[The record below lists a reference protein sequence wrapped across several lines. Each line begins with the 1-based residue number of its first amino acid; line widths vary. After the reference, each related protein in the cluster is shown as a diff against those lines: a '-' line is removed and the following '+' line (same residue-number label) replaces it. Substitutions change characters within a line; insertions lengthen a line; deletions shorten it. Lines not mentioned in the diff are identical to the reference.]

1 MALPTLAEL
10 DEEIHQ
16 VTLWTAWHGELARNA
31 QSSEELCGDLAV
43 ISEAKTNSFMDAFHQ
58 LKVVFHYFVTLHA
71 NGWIHPEPLT
81 SLLHHFKKNL
91 EAEILNAQDYKA
103 ILAQEG
109 LYDME
114 NTRQADIVNYLEVRH
129 IVLIA
134 VKDEL
139 LLRQQGV
146 QDTWLRDL
154 DLSLWRDV

>member
-1 MALPTLAEL
+1 MPLPTLAEL
-10 DEEIHQ
+10 DEEIRR
-16 VTLWTAWHGELARNA
+16 VTLLTAWHEELARNA
-31 QSSEELCGDLAV
+31 QASEEVCGDLAV
-43 ISEAKTNSFMDAFHQ
+43 SSEANTNSFMDDFHQ
-58 LKVVFHYFVTLHA
+58 LKVVFHYFVSLHA
-71 NGWIHPEPLT
+71 NGWLHPEPLT

-91 EAEILNAQDYKA
+91 EAETRNVQNYKA

-109 LYDME
+109 LFDME

>member
-1 MALPTLAEL
+1 MAQPTLAEL

-16 VTLWTAWHGELARNA
+16 VTLRTACHTGLARNA
-31 QSSEELCGDLAV
+31 QYFEEKCGDLAV
-43 ISEAKTNSFMDAFHQ
+43 ISEAKTNSFMDAFNQ
-58 LKVVFHYFVTLHA
+58 LKVVFTYFVTLHA
-71 NGWIHPEPLT
+71 NGLLPPEPLT
-81 SLLHHFKKNL
+81 SLLHLFKKNL
-91 EAEILNAQDYKA
+91 EAEILNTQDYRA

-114 NTRQADIVNYLEVRH
+114 NTRQADIVDYLEVRH

-134 VKDEL
+134 IKDEL
-139 LLRQQGV
+139 LLRQRGV

>member
-10 DEEIHQ
+10 DEEINK
-16 VTLWTAWHGELARNA
+16 VTLWTAWHGELALNA

-43 ISEAKTNSFMDAFHQ
+43 ISEAKTNSFMDAFNQ
-58 LKVVFHYFVTLHA
+58 LKVVFTYFVTLHA
-71 NGWIHPEPLT
+71 NGLLPPEPLT
-81 SLLHHFKKNL
+81 SLLHLFKKNL
-91 EAEILNAQDYKA
+91 EAEILNTQDYRA

-114 NTRQADIVNYLEVRH
+114 NTRQVDIVDYLEVRH

-134 VKDEL
+134 IKDEL
-139 LLRQQGV
+139 LLRQRGV

>member
-10 DEEIHQ
+10 DAEIHQ
-16 VTLWTAWHGELARNA
+16 VTLWTACHAGLARNA
-31 QSSEELCGDLAV
+31 QYLEEKCGDLAV
-43 ISEAKTNSFMDAFHQ
+43 ISEAKTHSFMDAYNQ
-58 LKVVFHYFVTLHA
+58 LKVMFTYFVTLHP
-71 NGWIHPEPLT
+71 NGWLHPEPLT

-129 IVLIA
+129 IVLLA

-139 LLRQQGV
+139 LLHQQGV